1 MGGTLDYTIG
11 SVGHEQTLQVAH
23 ANNDVVQ
30 VKLKT
35 LAIERANTI
44 AIFDASSNGFTGHYQ
59 EKERTTVF
67 QLYLNTDTIFEGTPF
82 VEGPNAIVIPTS
94 LFTKT
99 ELHGYIEHDRLDETP
114 LYSDEEGKYEFY
126 SVDRDGNK
134 LEDACGDCDFH
145 IVRFD
150 LSAEEAMEILDL
162 LLNCLI
168 DAETNETA
176 VLYSYIST
184 KDDGI
189 SATMM
194 NLPSAAMLFIPLD
207 SPHVSAELGAAP
219 RPFDPLAWW
228 LGVLVV
234 ILYIITFGIA
244 YLIITI
250 ASSIADITN
259 QNNQNAQSIGMT
271 ILSWLAHL
279 AWLLV
284 RAAILIFAW
293 IVFALL
299 FLFVNLIIITMMGL
313 VLLFDIFASIDYSLS
328 INNITVS
335 GDLNFDIGYTID
347 MCHIEFFKI
356 DIPILN
362 FYFTSN
368 EISFELSCTL
378 LTNNI
383 GVPNHLE
390 NPLEQIFTDNTNP
403 ENSLYSESK
412 VKASSTSDDLFI
424 WNLVLDYLIAVGSG
438 IGLACSFMCIISGI
452 LEMCKSEVTY
462 KTILTILSI
471 LAFIA
476 TILLAVVIISNDD
489 PTTRAVKFMGLGYG
503 IFIAGLFAFIMS
515 GYIDTT
521 YTFMA
526 NIIKLFFGRGNY
538 DHGRFVIMLVELL
551 DIIGVGSMLGVDWFE
566 QLNWIDLANN
576 LPAKVIVAIA
586 SGVFAV
592 ISMIL
597 LATSIVLF
605 GGHKKGKAT
614 NYGNVIGGSLWGFN
628 GDKKSI
634 IAFVFGLI
642 SMGIGISLITIGYT
656 ILIEESN

>member
-1 MGGTLDYTIG
+1 VGGTLDYTIG

-150 LSAEEAMEILDL
+150 ISAEEAMEILDL

-168 DAETNETA
+168 DEETNETA

-207 SPHVSAELGAAP
+207 SPYVSAELGATP

-228 LGVLVV
+228 LGILIV
-234 ILYIITFGIA
+234 ILCIITFGIA

-250 ASSIADITN
+250 VSSIADITT
-259 QNNQNAQSIGMT
+259 QNNGNAQSIGMT

-284 RAAILIFAW
+284 RAAVLIFIYILFAITLICLNIALIAMAA
-293 IVFALL
+293 IVLTMSL
-299 FLFVNLIIITMMGL
+299 FIQTEINLTLTDLQVDGVFSFYFGYKIGIL
-313 VLLFDIFASIDYSLS
+313 YNEFFDIYTPTLQAEFLS
-328 INNITVS
+328 DDINFGMNFSYFFIT
-335 GDLNFDIGYTID
+335 
-347 MCHIEFFKI
+347 
-356 DIPILN
+356 
-362 FYFTSN
+362 
-368 EISFELSCTL
+368 FELFSFPEDFLSDIIHNENTQ
-378 LTNNI
+378 
-383 GVPNHLE
+383 VP
-390 NPLEQIFTDNTNP
+390 
-403 ENSLYSESK
+403 
-412 VKASSTSDDLFI
+412 
-424 WNLVLDYLIAVGSG
+424 GSG
-438 IGLACSFMCIISGI
+438 P
-452 LEMCKSEVTY
+452 
-462 KTILTILSI
+462 KTST
-471 LAFIA
+471 
-476 TILLAVVIISNDD
+476 TDILLDNEMLYLLEIISNIGD
-489 PTTRAVKFMGLGYG
+489 GLGHGAFSIGFTALIANIGTQDATPLTVTLLGIG
-503 IFIAGLFAFIMS
+503 IFVFEVVAWIYTTYIKETDWAMKMAALFGYSIGLMIAGIVAIGGYTALMCLTTQITLGVSAEWLEHMLICLDYVFTIIGILFALEELKPQNEETFNENNFYVIDAITSFTGGLIGLTVAGFAMICVPSTKKTAFTMLGSLFFFTGFFLALFAFS
-515 GYIDTT
+515 
-521 YTFMA
+521 
-526 NIIKLFFGRGNY
+526 LFCN
-538 DHGRFVIMLVELL
+538 
-551 DIIGVGSMLGVDWFE
+551 
-566 QLNWIDLANN
+566 
-576 LPAKVIVAIA
+576 
-586 SGVFAV
+586 
-592 ISMIL
+592 
-597 LATSIVLF
+597 AT
-605 GGHKKGKAT
+605 
-614 NYGNVIGGSLWGFN
+614 
-628 GDKKSI
+628 
-634 IAFVFGLI
+634 
-642 SMGIGISLITIGYT
+642 MGT
-656 ILIEESN
+656 